1 MSTLAQEEAD
11 RFFSQSEHHTSHPE
25 DRIGHDGTSS
35 QSSGSSNPKN
45 AADYYAH
52 SERDNDDDED
62 TLHSMTTA
70 TTTATY
76 RVPTTHFSANTGPK
90 GVISDA
96 QSFNQA
102 KKSTFRNT
110 LSAFSNSAQSAFSH
124 TSSQRKVSDWNKE
137 NSLGDNS
144 DNELCVGDEED
155 FMRQWRKKRIA
166 ELAAIGSA
174 AQRRQSP
181 SKRVWGTF
189 DDVDAN
195 GYLDAVEKVPNDAIV
210 VVCIYDP
217 LVCQLPT
224 PMGPLPTRPLP
235 TDNATYELDL
245 QVHSVFLRLLF
256 TFRLL
261 SFFPSSVPFVPTS

>member
-25 DRIGHDGTSS
+25 DRIGHDDTSLPS
-35 QSSGSSNPKN
+35 SSGSNQKYP
-45 AADYYAH
+45 ADYYVRP
-52 SERDNDDDED
+52 ERDNDDDDED

-76 RVPTTHFSANTGPK
+76 RVPATHFSANTGPK

-96 QSFNQA
+96 QSFAQA
-102 KKSTFRNT
+102 KKSTFRST
-110 LSAFSNSAQSAFSH
+110 LTAFSNGAHSSFSY
-124 TSSQRKVSDWNKE
+124 SSQRRKVSDSNKE
-137 NSLGDNS
+137 NNHGDNS
-144 DNELCVGDEED
+144 DNELGASDED
-155 FMRQWRKKRIA
+155 FMRQWREKRLM
-166 ELAAIGSA
+166 ELAASGSA

-195 GYLDAVEKVPNDAIV
+195 GYLDAVEKVHDDAIV

-224 PMGPLPTRPLP
+224 PMALPFNTAAPGKL
-235 TDNATYELDL
+235 
-245 QVHSVFLRLLF
+245 
-256 TFRLL
+256 
-261 SFFPSSVPFVPTS
+261 

>member
-25 DRIGHDGTSS
+25 DRIGHDDTSL
-35 QSSGSSNPKN
+35 QPSSSSNQKN
-45 AADYYAH
+45 PADYYVH
-52 SERDNDDDED
+52 SERDNDNDNDNDDDED

-96 QSFNQA
+96 QSFTQA
-102 KKSTFRNT
+102 KKSTFRST
-110 LSAFSNSAQSAFSH
+110 LTAFSNDALSSFSYG
-124 TSSQRKVSDWNKE
+124 SQQRKISDWNKE
-137 NSLGDNS
+137 NSRGGNS
-144 DNELCVGDEED
+144 DNELGPSDEED
-155 FMRQWRKKRIA
+155 FMRQWREKRLM
-166 ELAAIGSA
+166 ELAASGSA
-174 AQRRQSP
+174 ARRRQSP

-195 GYLDAVEKVPNDAIV
+195 GYLDAVEKVPDDAIV

-224 PMGPLPTRPLP
+224 PMAPPFNT
-235 TDNATYELDL
+235 ATW
-245 QVHSVFLRLLF
+245 Q
-256 TFRLL
+256 T
-261 SFFPSSVPFVPTS
+261 